1 MDEQTANFAGEN
13 GGLTLRLRRDWPLL
27 TLLTLAAGFAAL
39 AGNDWR
45 WVVPVWLLLSM
56 GVLMRKPAVVALA
69 SPPQADSEE
78 AGPDP
83 LVFVSA
89 TLAAIDMPVFL
100 IDADL
105 TVLHQNR
112 AAEKAFEALATGA
125 HLSARLRSP
134 GILDMVRET
143 IATGHPNQMEHSERL
158 PSERVFILRVAPVDG
173 VAAAAEEHLDVPPRS
188 LYLLAFR
195 EVTELRR
202 IERMRSDFVANASH
216 ELRTPLASLR
226 GFIETLQGPAREDPK
241 AQERF
246 LGIMFDQAT
255 RMSRLVDDLLSLSRL
270 ELKAH
275 IAPDQTVDLKPL
287 IGHVRD
293 TLQPLAGELGVEIR
307 MHMPE
312 GAVEVL
318 GDRDELVQVFENLI
332 ENACKYGQEGGVV
345 DVFLR
350 NEPSQPVE
358 VSVVD
363 RGPGIPAEHVPRLT
377 ERFYRV
383 SVADSRSKKGT
394 GLGLAIVKHILTR
407 HRARLIVKS
416 EVSKGTTFTVR
427 F

>member
-1 MDEQTANFAGEN
+1 MAG
-13 GGLTLRLRRDWPLL
+13 D
-27 TLLTLAAGFAAL
+27 AL
-39 AGNDWR
+39 Y
-45 WVVPVWLLLSM
+45 M
-56 GVLMRKPAVVALA
+56 
-69 SPPQADSEE
+69 
-78 AGPDP
+78 
-83 LVFVSA
+83 
-89 TLAAIDMPVFL
+89 
-100 IDADL
+100 
-105 TVLHQNR
+105 
-112 AAEKAFEALATGA
+112 
-125 HLSARLRSP
+125 
-134 GILDMVRET
+134 
-143 IATGHPNQMEHSERL
+143 
-158 PSERVFILRVAPVDG
+158 
-173 VAAAAEEHLDVPPRS
+173 
-188 LYLLAFR
+188 LAFR
-195 EVTELRR
+195 DVSDLRR

-226 GFIETLQGPAREDPK
+226 GFIETLQGPARADPK

-275 IAPDQTVDLKPL
+275 IAPDQAIDLKPL

-293 TLQPLAGELGVEIR
+293 TLLPLAEELGVEIR
-307 MHMPE
+307 THLPE
-312 GAVEVL
+312 DRVEVL
-318 GDRDELVQVFENLI
+318 GDRDELVQVFENLM
-332 ENACKYGQEGGVV
+332 ENACKYGQDGKVV
-345 DVFLR
+345 DVYLT
-350 NEPSQPVE
+350 NEPSRPVE

-416 EVSKGTTFTVR
+416 EVGKGTAFTVR